1 MGIKGCMRKKE
12 PEVGW
17 ENEGKKV
24 RRKEEGTWSR
34 PRKAKRAERLY
45 GFMKGR
51 SGGNGRIR
59 V

>member
-1 MGIKGCMRKKE
+1 MRKKE